1 MKTKV
6 NVLIIGGGVIG
17 TAIARALSRYE
28 LSIALVEKEVEVG
41 FGASKANSG
50 IIHPGFHDQ
59 PGTLKAKLGVSGN
72 AMYDKLCEELDV
84 PLKRIGSLLV
94 ALKEEELGILEKLKV
109 QGELNG
115 VSGLKVVKG
124 EVLFQME
131 PNLTKKAKAA
141 LYAPGLAVVSPYELT
156 MALAENAQQN
166 GVKVILDEKVKNISS
181 VDGALKRVETRHG
194 FILTNYLI
202 NAAGLFTDE
211 IASMVK
217 ARDFT
222 LVFRK
227 GEEYILDK
235 KTVNL
240 VKHVIFPVPQKETKG
255 VLIIPTVDG
264 NLMIGPTSKRIE
276 KESDLSTSREDLQVI
291 LKRVGK
297 LVPQISSEN
306 IIASFAG
313 IRAGSEK
320 GDFIITPSKKVKGFI
335 NVVGIDSPGLTAAP
349 AIAQM
354 VVDILS
360 QEGLKLRE
368 KRDYQPSRKK
378 WVRFRELS
386 SGEKD
391 HLVKKDKRYGNIVCR
406 CETVSGMEVIEAIK
420 RGARTLDGVKFRTR
434 AGMGR
439 CQGGFCTPRIVQILA
454 RELGIK
460 VEEVTKRGGKS
471 NIVLTKK

>member
-1 MKTKV
+1 MRTN

-28 LSIALVEKEVEVG
+28 LSITLVEKEVEVG

-59 PGTLKAKLGVSGN
+59 PGTLKAKLGLSGN
-72 AMYDKLCEELDV
+72 VMYDKLCKELDV

-115 VSGLKVVKG
+115 VPGLKIVKG
-124 EVLFQME
+124 EALFQME
-131 PNLTKKAKAA
+131 PNLTKKVKAA

-156 MALAENAQQN
+156 IALAENAQQN
-166 GVKVILDEKVKNISS
+166 GVKVILDAEVKNISS
-181 VDGALKRVETRHG
+181 VNGALKRVETKHG
-194 FILTNYLI
+194 FILTDYLI
-202 NAAGLFTDE
+202 NAAGLFADE
-211 IASMVK
+211 IASMVE
-217 ARDFT
+217 ARNFT
-222 LVFRK
+222 LLLRK

-235 KTVNL
+235 KTADL
-240 VKHVIFPVPQKETKG
+240 VKHVIFPISQKETKG

-264 NLMIGPTSKRIE
+264 NLMIGPTAKRIE
-276 KESDLSTSREDLQVI
+276 KKSDLSTSREDLQVI
-291 LKRVGK
+291 LNRVRK

-360 QEGLKLRE
+360 QEGLKLRK

-378 WVRFRELS
+378 WIRFRELPS
-386 SGEKD
+386 REKGR
-391 HLVKKDKRYGNIVCR
+391 LVKKDKRYGNIICR
-406 CETVSGMEVIEAIK
+406 CETVSEMEVIEAIK

-439 CQGGFCTPRIVQILA
+439 CQGGFCAPRIVQILA

-460 VEEVTKRGGKS
+460 VEEVTKRGRKS